1 MVLRRRLQ
9 HRQDG
14 FVMPVAI
21 TGILVL
27 VLGSL
32 SMQSTLLQAR
42 RGQSLARQSLEQGD
56 RLASGAQRL
65 VALLQGPASCL
76 KPIPSSQWAVE
87 DLPLE
92 CPATLDL
99 DGLRSFS
106 IDGQQLE
113 LVAWSPT
120 SSGVG
125 DLELQLADQSQS
137 ARFQITPSG
146 VRERG

>member
-1 MVLRRRLQ
+1 
-9 HRQDG
+9 
-14 FVMPVAI
+14 MPVAI
-21 TGILVL
+21 TGMLVL
-27 VLGSL
+27 ALGSL

-87 DLPLE
+87 DLPLD
-92 CPATLDL
+92 CPVNLDL

-113 LVAWSPT
+113 LVAWTPSPQ
-120 SSGVG
+120 GG
-125 DLELQLADQSQS
+125 EMELQLADQSQA
-137 ARFQITPSG
+137 ARFQLSPSG

>member
-87 DLPLE
+87 ELPLE
-92 CPATLDL
+92 CPANLDL
-99 DGLRSFS
+99 DGLRSFF
-106 IDGQQLE
+106 IDGEKLE
-113 LVAWSPT
+113 LLAWIPNAE
-120 SSGVG
+120 GG
-125 DLELQLADQSQS
+125 EMKLQLADQSQA
-137 ARFQITPSG
+137 ARFQLSPSG

>member
-1 MVLRRRLQ
+1 
-9 HRQDG
+9 
-14 FVMPVAI
+14 MPVAI

-113 LVAWSPT
+113 LVAWSP

-125 DLELQLADQSQS
+125 DLELKLADQSQS

>member
-1 MVLRRRLQ
+1 MVLRRRPQ
-9 HRQDG
+9 QAQGG

-21 TGILVL
+21 TGMLVL
-27 VLGSL
+27 ALGSL

-113 LVAWSPT
+113 LVAWSP

-125 DLELQLADQSQS
+125 DLELKLADQSQS

>member
-14 FVMPVAI
+14 FVMPVAV

-27 VLGSL
+27 ALGSL

-42 RGQSLARQSLEQGD
+42 RGQTIARQSLEQGD

-76 KPIPSSQWAVE
+76 KPIPSSQWAIE
-87 DLPLE
+87 GLPLE
-92 CPATLDL
+92 CPATLDP
-99 DGLRSFS
+99 DDLRSFS

-113 LVAWSPT
+113 LVAWSP

-125 DLELQLADQSQS
+125 DLELQFADQSQS